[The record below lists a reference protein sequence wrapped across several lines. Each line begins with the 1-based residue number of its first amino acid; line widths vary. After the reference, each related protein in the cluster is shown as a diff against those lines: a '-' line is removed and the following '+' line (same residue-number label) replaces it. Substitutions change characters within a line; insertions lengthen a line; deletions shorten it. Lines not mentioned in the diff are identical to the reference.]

1 MGATE
6 RCMLRRMCGHTIKDQ
21 IWNELIDGVQVD
33 MGGGDKKELQGW
45 K

>member
-1 MGATE
+1 VYA
-6 RCMLRRMCGHTIKDQ
+6 KKNVWPYNKVYQ

-33 MGGGDKKELQGW
+33 MGGGDKKELEGW